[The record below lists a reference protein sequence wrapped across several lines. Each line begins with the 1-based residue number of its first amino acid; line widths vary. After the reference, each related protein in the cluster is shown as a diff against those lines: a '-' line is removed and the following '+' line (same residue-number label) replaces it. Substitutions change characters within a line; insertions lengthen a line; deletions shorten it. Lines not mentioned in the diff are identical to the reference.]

1 MRHDDLLQQIKVAS
15 LLGDH
20 VYISA
25 GHVYENPYTLKLLE
39 AEPDLLN
46 TGIVAIGLREE
57 CRDFSDLEELRRVE
71 ARPSRM
77 LDQAATTL
85 LNRECSAVIR
95 WHPSKMQAVFK
106 QAVLA
111 ELMDS
116 NSVLRRRLTAV
127 RRQWHQLK
135 QPYADWA
142 WACRGEGGRASCA
155 VAW

>member
-57 CRDFSDLEELRRVE
+57 CRDFSDLAGVYKLFC
-71 ARPSRM
+71 
-77 LDQAATTL
+77 LDTLQAQ
-85 LNRECSAVIR
+85 C
-95 WHPSKMQAVFK
+95 
-106 QAVLA
+106 
-111 ELMDS
+111 
-116 NSVLRRRLTAV
+116 
-127 RRQWHQLK
+127 
-135 QPYADWA
+135 
-142 WACRGEGGRASCA
+142 
-155 VAW
+155 